1 MYGIYELKEDYNQ
14 AEKLFYKIEQFIETL
29 MKDNP
34 LEYSKELAYVKIQ
47 LATIEADKE
56 NYTKA
61 IELYENAV
69 TLLETE
75 ADGQLLRQMY
85 LQHTYRCLADCYSKK
100 EEYKQSVEK
109 RKLAIQVQKDILK
122 DEKIKKW
129 AKTENQKR
137 LLEIYNEIIKDYENL
152 GNNDEVENYKQ
163 LASSLRRECE

>member
-1 MYGIYELKEDYNQ
+1 MHYIQHIVIQYGIYELSEDYNQ

-75 ADGQLLRQMY
+75 ADGQLLRQM
-85 LQHTYRCLADCYSKK
+85 Q
-100 EEYKQSVEK
+100 
-109 RKLAIQVQKDILK
+109 
-122 DEKIKKW
+122 
-129 AKTENQKR
+129 R
-137 LLEIYNEIIKDYENL
+137 LLQQRNL
-152 GNNDEVENYKQ
+152 F
-163 LASSLRRECE
+163 S